1 MCIHTSNLPLVMQLL
16 YLHYVRYTFCA
27 WTHVVLGCMGSV
39 LRYRTA
45 LPPPPEAL
53 RYENGFS
60 ITYRTPRYE
69 NGFSTPRSLRPPLHL
84 VLYTPQRRE
93 NITNCPMTA
102 TLLEKVSSIS
112 STVTSIPSV
121 PASPPQ
127 FITRGSKPHLIYAL
141 GSTFMSTMGSL
152 LSSLLLYF
160 AIKGCA
166 RASVTLGRA
175 PGA

>member
-1 MCIHTSNLPLVMQLL
+1 MLCLD
-16 YLHYVRYTFCA
+16 A
-27 WTHVVLGCMGSV
+27 WVAFYATV
-39 LRYRTA
+39 
-45 LPPPPEAL
+45 PPPPEAL